1 MAPLRQPDAIVTR
14 HWRRAPTC
22 KERGRGRGG
31 GVGEGTE
38 RDNTESETRI
48 DTDTA
53 TATDRKTHAQ
63 RDTHTHTRTHTRESF
78 DVRAGGWRRASK
90 AGVERWRID
99 AGCMLAAANHKKQC
113 NVSGI
118 IVVVVII
125 VINAI
130 IIIFIIIIITY
141 STIRINLSI
150 Y

>member
-1 MAPLRQPDAIVTR
+1 M
-14 HWRRAPTC
+14 
-22 KERGRGRGG
+22 
-31 GVGEGTE
+31 GEGTE
-38 RDNTESETRI
+38 RDNTESETQI

-63 RDTHTHTRTHTRESF
+63 RDTHTHTHTRESF

-125 VINAI
+125 FINAI

>member
-1 MAPLRQPDAIVTR
+1 M
-14 HWRRAPTC
+14 
-22 KERGRGRGG
+22 
-31 GVGEGTE
+31 
-38 RDNTESETRI
+38 
-48 DTDTA
+48 
-53 TATDRKTHAQ
+53 
-63 RDTHTHTRTHTRESF
+63 
-78 DVRAGGWRRASK
+78 RAGEQARQALSV
-90 AGVERWRID
+90 GVCGKPTVD